1 MLQKEETILVG
12 LSGGPDSVCLVH
24 VLDAIKDNLRLNIN
38 AIYIDHGL
46 RPDETTS
53 EIEFCKDFCSRYGIN
68 FLTKAIDVRNF
79 AINQRIN
86 LQEAGRYL
94 RYMTY
99 NEVAK
104 EIKATKVALGH
115 TADDQAETLIMR
127 LIRGSGTTGLASI
140 PPVRGN
146 IIRPLIEIER
156 KEIIDYLEEV
166 ELNYIMDSSNLK
178 KNYLRNKIRLS
189 VMPVLK
195 EINPDIIQT
204 LSKTAT
210 IFRDEERYFEIIV
223 TKTLMK
229 LFSRKTD
236 TRVELFLTP
245 FEVMDTVIM
254 RRVLRR
260 VIDETRGL
268 RGISF
273 IHVEDIIE
281 LIKNGKPGDRLY
293 LPNGIRVIKEYSVLI
308 LTSEPPVKLNDYS
321 LDVPGECVLK
331 EAKLVIKSSILDS
344 KDLIKTTANLWKN
357 CAYFDLDK
365 LKLPLIIRA
374 RKNGDYFYPNGFG
387 KRKKLQDYFVDEKVP
402 RDERDRIPL
411 VTSNGD
417 IIWVVGYRGDD
428 RYKVTD
434 NTSKVLFLE
443 TRVSR
448 D

>member
-1 MLQKEETILVG
+1 MLQKGETILIG
-12 LSGGPDSVCLVH
+12 LSGGPDSVCLAH
-24 VLDAIKDNLRLNIN
+24 ILNTIKDDFKLKIN
-38 AIYIDHGL
+38 AVYIDHGL
-46 RPDETTS
+46 RPAEIPS
-53 EIEFCKDFCSRYGIN
+53 EIEFCKEFCNRSGIN
-68 FLTKAIDVRNF
+68 FLTKTIDVRTF
-79 AINQRIN
+79 ATSQRMN

-94 RYMTY
+94 RYLTY
-99 NEVAK
+99 NEVSK
-104 EIKATKVALGH
+104 EIKATRIALGH

-140 PPVRGN
+140 PPIRGN

-156 KEIIDYLEEV
+156 EEIIDYLTDV
-166 ELNYIMDSSNLK
+166 RVNYIIDSSNMK
-178 KNYLRNKIRLS
+178 RNYLRNKIRLS
-189 VMPVLK
+189 VMPILK
-195 EINPDIIQT
+195 QINPDIIQT

-245 FEVMDTVIM
+245 FEIMDTVIM

-273 IHVEDIIE
+273 INIEDIIE

-293 LPNGIRVIKEYSVLI
+293 LPKGIRVIKEYSVLI
-308 LTSEPPVKLNDYS
+308 LTSEPPVRLGEYV

-331 EAKLVIKSSILDS
+331 EARLVIKSSIIDS
-344 KDLIKTTANLWKN
+344 KEKIQVSPNLWKN
-357 CAYFDLDK
+357 YAYFDMDK

-374 RKNGDYFYPNGFG
+374 RKNGDYFYPYGFG

-411 VTSNGD
+411 VTSNGE
-417 IIWVVGYRGDD
+417 IIWVVGYRGDE
-428 RYKVTD
+428 RYKVTE
-434 NTSKVLFLE
+434 NTSKILFLE
-443 TRVSR
+443 TKVSR